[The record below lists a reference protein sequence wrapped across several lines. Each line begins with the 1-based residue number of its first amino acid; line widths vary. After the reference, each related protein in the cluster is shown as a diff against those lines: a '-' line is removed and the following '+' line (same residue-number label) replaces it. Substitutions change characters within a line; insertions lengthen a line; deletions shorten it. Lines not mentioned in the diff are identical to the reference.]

1 MLQQDRE
8 VMKYAKIPM
17 DTINRLSIYLR
28 NLDELMTNDVEVISS
43 ERLAKQCGVNPAQI
57 RKDLAYFGEFGV
69 RGVGYRVKDL
79 YSQIKEILG
88 LNRPWNMALFGV
100 GNLGSAL
107 IRHANFLKHGY
118 RFVAA
123 FDLDPEKIG
132 KRLPN
137 GLVIEHVD
145 RFEELVKERNV
156 EMGIIVVP
164 PASAQS
170 VANQLILAG
179 INGILNFSPVQIQ
192 VPDCCRVENVDFSI
206 KLDNL
211 AYHISSTST

>member
-1 MLQQDRE
+1 
-8 VMKYAKIPM
+8 MKFAKIPM
-17 DTINRLSIYLR
+17 ATINRLSIYLR
-28 NLDELMTNDVEVISS
+28 NLDELIVNDVEVISS

-79 YSQIKEILG
+79 YSQIQEILG

-123 FDLDPEKIG
+123 FDVDAEKIG
-132 KRLPN
+132 KKLTN

-145 RFEELVKERNV
+145 RFEEVVKERNV
-156 EMGIIVVP
+156 EMGIIAVP
-164 PASAQS
+164 PAGAQS

-211 AYHISSTST
+211 AYHISSTTT

>member
-1 MLQQDRE
+1 M
-8 VMKYAKIPM
+8 I
-17 DTINRLSIYLR
+17 
-28 NLDELMTNDVEVISS
+28 NDVEVISS

-79 YSQIKEILG
+79 YSQIQEILG

-107 IRHANFLKHGY
+107 VRHANFLKHGY

-123 FDLDPEKIG
+123 FDLDPEKID
-132 KRLPN
+132 KTLPN
-137 GLVIEHVD
+137 GLVI
-145 RFEELVKERNV
+145 
-156 EMGIIVVP
+156 IAVP

-211 AYHISSTST
+211 AYHISSTTT

>member
-1 MLQQDRE
+1 
-8 VMKYAKIPM
+8 MKYAKIPM
-17 DTINRLSIYLR
+17 ATINRLSIYLR
-28 NLDELMTNDVEVISS
+28 NLDELMVNDVEVISS

-79 YSQIKEILG
+79 YSQIQEILG

-107 IRHANFLKHGY
+107 MRHANFLKHGY
-118 RFVAA
+118 KFVAA
-123 FDLDPEKIG
+123 FDVDPEKID
-132 KRLPN
+132 KTLPN

-145 RFEELVKERNV
+145 RFEEVVNERNV
-156 EMGIIVVP
+156 EMGIIAVP

-211 AYHISSTST
+211 AYHISSTTT

>member
-1 MLQQDRE
+1 
-8 VMKYAKIPM
+8 MKFAKIPLA
-17 DTINRLSIYLR
+17 TINRLSIYLR
-28 NLDELMTNDVEVISS
+28 NLDELAVTGVEVISS
-43 ERLAKQCGVNPAQI
+43 ERLARECGVNPAQI

-79 YSQIKEILG
+79 FNHIRDILG

-107 IRHANFLKHGY
+107 IRHGNFLKHGY
-118 RFVAA
+118 QFVAA
-123 FDLDPEKIG
+123 FDVDPKKLG
-132 KRLPN
+132 KRLVG
-137 GLVIEHVD
+137 GLLIEHVD
-145 RFEELVKERNV
+145 RFEEIVRERKV
-156 EMGIIVVP
+156 DIGVIAVP
-164 PASAQS
+164 PGSAQS

-206 KLDNL
+206 KLDSL
-211 AYHISSTST
+211 AYHICSSAP

>member
-1 MLQQDRE
+1 
-8 VMKYAKIPM
+8 MKFAKIPM
-17 DTINRLSIYLR
+17 ATINRLSIYLR
-28 NLDELMTNDVEVISS
+28 NLDELMVNDVEVISS

-79 YSQIKEILG
+79 YSQIQEILG

-100 GNLGSAL
+100 DNLGSAL
-107 IRHANFLKHGY
+107 VRHANFLKHGY
-118 RFVAA
+118 KFVAA
-123 FDLDPEKIG
+123 FDVDPEKID
-132 KRLPN
+132 KTLPN

-145 RFEELVKERNV
+145 RFEEVVKERNV
-156 EMGIIVVP
+156 EMGIIAVP
-164 PASAQS
+164 PANAQS

-206 KLDNL
+206 RLDNL
-211 AYHISSTST
+211 AYHISSTTT

>member
-1 MLQQDRE
+1 
-8 VMKYAKIPM
+8 MKFAKIPM
-17 DTINRLSIYLR
+17 ATINRLSIYLR
-28 NLDELMTNDVEVISS
+28 NLDELMANDVEVISS

-88 LNRPWNMALFGV
+88 LDRPWNMALFGV

-123 FDLDPEKIG
+123 FDLDGEKIG

-156 EMGIIVVP
+156 EMGIIAVP

>member
-1 MLQQDRE
+1 
-8 VMKYAKIPM
+8 MKFAKIPM
-17 DTINRLSIYLR
+17 ATINRLSIYLR
-28 NLDELMTNDVEVISS
+28 NLDELMANDIEVISS

-123 FDLDPEKIG
+123 FDVDSDKIG
-132 KRLPN
+132 KELPN
-137 GLVIEHVD
+137 GLIIEHVD
-145 RFEELVKERNV
+145 RFEEVVKERNV
-156 EMGIIVVP
+156 EMGVVAVP

-170 VANQLILAG
+170 VANHLILAG

>member
-1 MLQQDRE
+1 
-8 VMKYAKIPM
+8 MKFAKIPM
-17 DTINRLSIYLR
+17 ATINRLSIYLR

-123 FDLDPEKIG
+123 FDVDSDKIG
-132 KRLPN
+132 KELPN
-137 GLVIEHVD
+137 GLIIEHID
-145 RFEELVKERNV
+145 LFEEVVKERNV
-156 EMGIIVVP
+156 EMGIVAVP
-164 PASAQS
+164 PGSAQS

-179 INGILNFSPVQIQ
+179 INGILNFSPIQIQ

-211 AYHISSTST
+211 AYHISSSTT

>member
-1 MLQQDRE
+1 
-8 VMKYAKIPM
+8 MKFAKIPM
-17 DTINRLSIYLR
+17 ATINRLSIYLR

-88 LNRPWNMALFGV
+88 LDRKWNMALFGV

-123 FDLDPEKIG
+123 FDVDSDKIG
-132 KRLPN
+132 KELPN
-137 GLVIEHVD
+137 GLLIEHVD
-145 RFEELVKERNV
+145 RFEEVVKERNV
-156 EMGIIVVP
+156 EMGIVAVP

-211 AYHISSTST
+211 AYHISSSTT

>member
-1 MLQQDRE
+1 
-8 VMKYAKIPM
+8 MKFAKIPM
-17 DTINRLSIYLR
+17 ATINRLSIYLR

-88 LNRPWNMALFGV
+88 LDRKWNMALFGV

-123 FDLDPEKIG
+123 FDVDSDKIG
-132 KRLPN
+132 KELPN
-137 GLVIEHVD
+137 GLLIEHVD
-145 RFEELVKERNV
+145 RFEEVVKERNV
-156 EMGIIVVP
+156 EMGIVAVP
-164 PASAQS
+164 PTSAQS

-211 AYHISSTST
+211 AYHISSSTT

>member
-1 MLQQDRE
+1 
-8 VMKYAKIPM
+8 MKFAKIPM
-17 DTINRLSIYLR
+17 ATINRLSIYLR

-145 RFEELVKERNV
+145 RFEELVKERKV
-156 EMGIIVVP
+156 EMGIIAVP

>member
-1 MLQQDRE
+1 
-8 VMKYAKIPM
+8 MKFAKIPLA
-17 DTINRLSIYLR
+17 TINRLSIYLR
-28 NLDELMTNDVEVISS
+28 NLDELLANGIDIISS

-79 YSQIKEILG
+79 ITQIRDILG
-88 LNRPWNMALFGV
+88 LNRRWNLALFGV

-107 IRHANFLKHGY
+107 VRHGNFMKHGY
-118 RFVAA
+118 QFVAA
-123 FDLDPEKIG
+123 FDVDPKKIG
-132 KRLPN
+132 KRLAS
-137 GLVIEHVD
+137 GLAIEHVD
-145 RFEELVKERNV
+145 RFEEIVKERQV
-156 EMGIIVVP
+156 DIGVIAVP
-164 PASAQS
+164 PGSAQG

-211 AYHISSTST
+211 AYHISSSAT